1 MASLGSIIG
10 KIQERFQNIDNQ
22 IEPVDER
29 DQKIIALQA
38 QLDAIQ
44 SKRDSNLAQ
53 MKSWEKYIEKV
64 YCVRSTISVYNK

>member
-10 KIQERFQNIDNQ
+10 KIQERFQNIDKQ

-38 QLDAIQ
+38 QLDAI
-44 SKRDSNLAQ
+44 RSNPAQ
-53 MKSWEKYIEKV
+53 VTS
-64 YCVRSTISVYNK
+64 